1 MKSSPDKNKNKQSES
16 NLQILFCD
24 LVVLLT
30 YLFFSCIWENTHILP
45 HSQPF
50 YQVIILIQFC
60 RKKRDFKNLLNF
72 IRTLSPKNNLSQLFA
87 RHCFKCF
94 TYINS
99 LDFHTH
105 KNC

>member
-30 YLFFSCIWENTHILP
+30 YLFFSCVWENTHILP

-50 YQVIILIQFC
+50 YQVIIFIQFC
-60 RKKRDFKNLLNF
+60 REKRDFKISKISSGHLVQK
-72 IRTLSPKNNLSQLFA
+72 TS
-87 RHCFKCF
+87 
-94 TYINS
+94 
-99 LDFHTH
+99 
-105 KNC
+105 